1 MSNPERLT
9 YLNSESD
16 IGQPAELVAV
26 IDSIPALVASIDC
39 NMFLQFCN
47 QEFKL
52 HFHVDEEDILD
63 RSFPLIV
70 GKNFFDQMQRH
81 MGRVLTGKR
90 AWFQVAANTMKG
102 LRYLDATLS
111 PRFDS
116 KGEVNGFIFHGS
128 DITEKTRIERDL
140 KDYFENASI
149 CLHWVDEN
157 GLIVWAN
164 SAELSTLG
172 YTEEEYIGHHISEFH
187 AKKHVIDEMMTRLS
201 NRESLKN
208 YEADLLCKD
217 GSIRHSII
225 NSTVLWEGD
234 KFIHTRC
241 FTVDVTERKR
251 AAIAV
256 KESEDR
262 FKMMA
267 SLVPLTIWTTNSN
280 GGCDYL
286 SINWTKSTGKSL
298 EDGLKL
304 GWTEFIHIDDREK
317 IRNSW
322 LKSLVL
328 RKPFEVKFR
337 LIDAAG
343 QYRVNYANATPMF
356 NDTGNFEGYIG
367 IFQDISSEEHIKS
380 TLERIVLDRTHDLRT
395 ANTDLKAAE
404 NEVRIKNAELE
415 KINTQLS
422 SFAHIASHDLQEPL
436 RKIQTL
442 SGLLY
447 QTEGGEFS
455 AKGKDLYHRI
465 VNSTERMR
473 SLIQDL
479 LSYSKSAT
487 DGNRE
492 MVDLNLLVNE
502 IVGELEVKVAEK
514 NANVTNLGLPGL
526 NVVRFQFHQLFLNLL
541 SNAIKFSKEGTAPD
555 IVVKAEILHG
565 SDVPSHFRETG
576 SVHHISFVDNGIGLE
591 SQFAE
596 SIFEMFKRLHN
607 RDKYEGTGI
616 GLAICK
622 RIVEN
627 HYGIIVAEGRPD
639 GATFHIYIPVA

>member
-9 YLNSESD
+9 YFNSESGIERPD
-16 IGQPAELVAV
+16 ELVAV

-47 QEFKL
+47 QQFKS
-52 HFHVDEEDILD
+52 HFHVDEVMLG

-70 GKNFFDQMQRH
+70 GNRFFDQMQRH
-81 MGRVLTGKR
+81 MGRVLTGKP
-90 AWFQVAANTMKG
+90 AGFQIAAHTMKG

-111 PRFDS
+111 PRFNTAR
-116 KGEVNGFIFHGS
+116 EVDGFIFYCS

-164 SAELSTLG
+164 SAELRTLG

-187 AKKHVIDEMMTRLS
+187 AKEDVIADIMTRLG
-201 NRESLKN
+201 NKETLNN

-217 GSIRHSII
+217 GSVRHSII

-251 AAIAV
+251 AASAV
-256 KESEDR
+256 KESEER

-267 SLVPLTIWTTNSN
+267 NLVPLTIWTTNNN
-280 GGCDYL
+280 GDCDYL
-286 SINWTKSTGKSL
+286 SINWEKSTGKPL
-298 EDGLKL
+298 HDGLRS
-304 GWTEFIHIDDREK
+304 GWTQFIHADDREK
-317 IRNSW
+317 IRESW
-322 LKSLVL
+322 RKSLTS
-328 RKPFEVKFR
+328 RTPFEGKFR
-337 LIDAAG
+337 LIDARE
-343 QYRVNYANATPMF
+343 QYRVNYANARPKF
-356 NDTGNFEGYIG
+356 NDMGDFEGYIG

-380 TLERIVLDRTHDLRT
+380 TLERIVLDRTHDLRA

-415 KINTQLS
+415 KINSQLS

-442 SGLLY
+442 SDLLY
-447 QTEGGEFS
+447 QSEGSQFS
-455 AKGKDLYHRI
+455 PKGKNLYNRI
-465 VNSTERMR
+465 LNSTERMR
-473 SLIQDL
+473 GLIQDL
-479 LSYSKSAT
+479 LSYAKSAAE
-487 DGNRE
+487 GSRE
-492 MVDLNLLVNE
+492 PVDLNVLINE
-502 IVGELEVKVAEK
+502 IVAELEVKVAEK
-514 NANVTNLGLPGL
+514 KANVTNLGLPDL
-526 NVVRFQFHQLFLNLL
+526 NVVKFQFHQLFLNLL
-541 SNAIKFSKEGTAPD
+541 SNALKFSKEGTVPE

-565 SDVPSHFRETG
+565 NDVPSQLRERG
-576 SVHHISFVDNGIGLE
+576 SVHHISFADNGIGLE
-591 SQFAE
+591 PQFAE

-607 RDKYEGTGI
+607 RDKFEGTGI

-627 HYGIIVAEGRPD
+627 HHGIIVAEGRPN
-639 GATFHIYIPVA
+639 GATFHIYIPMT